1 MLTLNSLFLAPE
13 LISSSAAIR
22 EWKGAVA
29 EHAKLARYT
38 APDAR
43 KRVQQ
48 ELGSASHGNRRLS
61 RAQLFG
67 LCLTLLGA
75 SIALIPHRGQ
85 AQSPSSTKFDSIRF
99 VVHTGGDDL
108 RGDSSATA
116 ELFSVNGQALQTLTL
131 KAQNAGSWGNN
142 STHTVEAKLAQPLS
156 GDEIGRVA
164 VTLTSHNGMF
174 ETDDNW
180 NVNEITMQL
189 YNGSS
194 TYQLADV
201 KGNPYV
207 RLTGSQP
214 TKSIPIPWQS
224 TYGTIF
230 PKYQIYAL
238 VYAVP
243 GCTSTS
249 NAKCQLTGQV
259 QYGQGSSN
267 GTQVSTSSSFKA
279 GVSVTAT
286 EGTEATGSASETAGF
301 SATTSSSQS
310 QTITKSKN
318 NVLTISGNGDG
329 VDHGQDYFV
338 ILTNPEINLQTRGPT
353 AIGWTMGYKGPI
365 PHFVNLTV
373 QDLSAPEKMNPGKL
387 SELQSLGFTSSDY
400 AEILSQDPLAKSANL
415 DPQRY
420 SPVAWSFPYNPPNQA
435 SDCNGGV
442 CTCPNSTFALS
453 NTVQDQ
459 AINTVS
465 TEVDV
470 SFTVG
475 GPLAPAFTLK
485 TTDSF
490 AWTNSSSTANTESGT
505 QSASASIACPSPA
518 YTGPQEMDVYWDS
531 IYGSFVFVSYQPSQE
546 ELVQTGQ
553 VTDSA
558 GERVAGAPV
567 TLNYAGKVY
576 RTFTGRDGT
585 YKFLRPVGKVAALPT
600 TAEVTVGGVSA
611 TVPLRT
617 AEVAKLSVPKLV
629 TQPHPVQ

>member
-1 MLTLNSLFLAPE
+1 M
-13 LISSSAAIR
+13 
-22 EWKGAVA
+22 
-29 EHAKLARYT
+29 
-38 APDAR
+38 
-43 KRVQQ
+43 
-48 ELGSASHGNRRLS
+48 
-61 RAQLFG
+61 
-67 LCLTLLGA
+67 
-75 SIALIPHRGQ
+75 IALTPHGSQ
-85 AQSPSSTKFDSIRF
+85 AQSLSSTKFDSIRF
-99 VVHTGGDDL
+99 IVHTGGDDL
-108 RGDSSATA
+108 RGDSSAAA

-131 KAQNAGSWGNN
+131 KAQNAGGWGNN

-164 VTLTSHNGMF
+164 VTLTSHNGF
-174 ETDDNW
+174 LETDDNW
-180 NVNEITMQL
+180 NINEVTMQL
-189 YNGSS
+189 YNGST
-194 TYQLADV
+194 TYQLVEV

-214 TKSIPIPWQS
+214 SKSIPIPWQS
-224 TYGTIF
+224 AYGTIF

-301 SATTSSSQS
+301 STTASSTQS

-318 NVLTISGNGDG
+318 NTLAISGNGDG

-338 ILTNPEINLQTRGPT
+338 ILTNPEINMQTLGPT
-353 AIGWTMGYKGPI
+353 SIGWTMGYKGPI

-387 SELQSLGFTSSDY
+387 SELKSLGFMSSDY
-400 AEILSQDPLAKSANL
+400 AEILSQDPLAKSTNL
-415 DPQRY
+415 DPRRY

-435 SDCNGGV
+435 SDCNGGI
-442 CTCPNSTFALS
+442 CTCPNSTVALS

-459 AINTVS
+459 AINTAT

-475 GPLAPAFTLK
+475 GPLAPAFSLK
-485 TTDSF
+485 VTDSF
-490 AWTNSSSTANTESGT
+490 AWTNSSSTTNTEFGT
-505 QSASASIACPSPA
+505 QSASASIACPSPG

-531 IYGSFVFVSYQPSQE
+531 IYGSFVFVPYQPSQQE
-546 ELVQTGQ
+546 VVAAGQ
-553 VTDSA
+553 VTNSA
-558 GERVAGAPV
+558 GDRVAGAPV
-567 TLNYAGKVY
+567 TINYAGKVY

-585 YKFLRPVGKVAALPT
+585 YKFVRPVSKVAALPN
-600 TAEVTVGGVSA
+600 TAEVTVRGVST

-617 AEVAKLSVPKLV
+617 AEVTKLSVPK
-629 TQPHPVQ
+629 Q

>member
-1 MLTLNSLFLAPE
+1 MSALSSLLPTPESNSATIRKCNGNPAGHARPVAAPYDALN
-13 LISSSAAIR
+13 AIR
-22 EWKGAVA
+22 RGF
-29 EHAKLARYT
+29 
-38 APDAR
+38 
-43 KRVQQ
+43 
-48 ELGSASHGNRRLS
+48 GSASRKNRRVS
-61 RAQLFG
+61 RARVLG
-67 LCLTLLGA
+67 LCLPLLG
-75 SIALIPHRGQ
+75 SSLALVPQRGQ
-85 AQSPSSTKFDSIRF
+85 AQSPSSVKFDSIRF
-99 VVHTGGDDL
+99 IVHTGGDDL
-108 RGDSSATA
+108 RGDSSSTA

-142 STHTVEAKLAQPLS
+142 SVHTVEAKLAQPLS

-180 NVNEITMQL
+180 NVNEMTMQL
-189 YNGSS
+189 YSGGS
-194 TYQLADV
+194 TYQLVDV

-214 TKSIPIPWQS
+214 TKSIPVPWQS
-224 TYGTIF
+224 DYGTVF

-279 GVSVTAT
+279 GVSMTAT
-286 EGTEATGSASETAGF
+286 EGSEATGSASETAGF
-301 SATTSSSQS
+301 STTTSNGQS
-310 QTITKSKN
+310 QTITKQKN
-318 NVLTISGNGDG
+318 NTLVISGNGDG

-338 ILTNPEINLQTRGPT
+338 VLTNPEINLQTLSPT
-353 AIGWTMGYKGPI
+353 SVGWTMGYKGPI

-387 SELQSLGFTSSDY
+387 SELKGLGFTPSDY

-415 DPQRY
+415 DPRRY

-435 SDCNGGV
+435 NDCNGGV
-442 CTCPNSTFALS
+442 CTCPNSTVALS

-459 AINTVS
+459 TISGTA

-475 GPLAPAFTLK
+475 GPLVPGLSLK

-490 AWTNSSSTANTESGT
+490 TWTNSSSTTNTESGT
-505 QSASASIACPSPA
+505 QSAQASIACPSPA

-531 IYGSFVFVSYQPSQE
+531 VYGSFVFVPYQSSQE
-546 ELVQTGQ
+546 AVVQSGQ
-553 VTDSA
+553 VIDSA
-558 GERVAGAPV
+558 GNKVGGAPV

-585 YKFLRPVGKVAALPT
+585 YKFVAPVGKVAALPN
-600 TAEVTVGGVSA
+600 TAQVTVRGVSSN
-611 TVPLRT
+611 VPLRT
-617 AEVAKLSVPKLV
+617 IEVTKLNVPKL
-629 TQPHPVQ
+629 